1 MNGKRL
7 ALILGTLVVVTAA
20 LFFSVRSLTEVKAK
34 GIAAPAH
41 GVSLSSSN
49 DVGAGAPSRLASSS
63 SSSNDVG
70 AGAPRNL
77 QGYASAGSSSAAND
91 VGASAPRK
99 LPLTVTGGSAQ
110 PANIWAVIRD
120 VGSQSSIGWR
130 DAGAGSRDR

>member
-70 AGAPRNL
+70 AGAPRN
-77 QGYASAGSSSAAND
+77 QGSTSATND

-99 LPLTVTGGSAQ
+99 LPLPVTGGSAQ